1 MMRLCVVLVVALV
14 ATAARAAPPGPRDSD
29 WPCQQIK
36 VPQLSLASVWS
47 GAKLDEQTPWQ
58 QDPDVAATV
67 HRVALRRVPVD
78 QAQDDIRA
86 FAKQAG
92 DQKRQKLLALAV
104 GVFDVLDAERATV
117 VAGLDRFGRRQKQLA
132 DAVRSDN
139 AKLRT
144 LQADPGGDA
153 SEICRLV
160 DQVTWEARVFDE
172 RRQALSYVC
181 DVPAK
186 IEQRLFALAQTIQQE
201 MQM

>member
-1 MMRLCVVLVVALV
+1 MRVCVVLMVALV
-14 ATAARAAPPGPRDSD
+14 VSAAASAAPRDSD

-47 GAKLDEQTPWQ
+47 GPKLDEQAPWQ

-67 HRVALRRVPVD
+67 HRVALRRVPVE
-78 QAQDDIRA
+78 QAQDEIRA
-86 FAKQAG
+86 FARQAG

-104 GVFDVLDAERATV
+104 GVFAVLDAERATV
-117 VAGLDRFGRRQKQLA
+117 VAGLDRFGWRQKQLA
-132 DAVRSDN
+132 DALRSDN

-144 LQADPGGDA
+144 LQADTAGDA
-153 SEICRLV
+153 SEISRMV

-201 MQM
+201 L

>member
-104 GVFDVLDAERATV
+104 GVFD
-117 VAGLDRFGRRQKQLA
+117 
-132 DAVRSDN
+132 
-139 AKLRT
+139 
-144 LQADPGGDA
+144 
-153 SEICRLV
+153 
-160 DQVTWEARVFDE
+160 E